1 MGAERVGAQA
11 WVMNRMIGQN
21 PTPDDCI
28 CTQYRLTGP
37 RRAPPCCSAAS
48 ALPRGCHRRI
58 PVAQV
63 NLNLESKAAHKRK
76 AVRTKLEGAAPP
88 PADYR
93 RGKSGHAFSA
103 DNPYGAKPAGDKR
116 QFVRI

>member
-1 MGAERVGAQA
+1 
-11 WVMNRMIGQN
+11 
-21 PTPDDCI
+21 
-28 CTQYRLTGP
+28 
-37 RRAPPCCSAAS
+37 
-48 ALPRGCHRRI
+48 
-58 PVAQV
+58 
-63 NLNLESKAAHKRK
+63 
-76 AVRTKLEGAAPP
+76 VRHKLEGAAPP